1 MTKGLAQALTRARN
15 KGIDDG
21 LKGMAMM
28 AAIALDNVLKDHT
41 EDEERKKIITE
52 FDAEVYRVWQEYKT
66 EAVNK
71 NEDIGTIIVGWYER
85 IVGGK

>member
-1 MTKGLAQALTRARN
+1 MTKGLAHQLTEARN
-15 KGIDDG
+15 RGIDYG

-28 AAIALDNVLKDHT
+28 ATIALDNVLKDHT

-85 IVGGK
+85 IVGGE